1 MDSIRTELKTKLNEM
16 ETQLEE
22 NEKLKRNADECKFV
36 ATEEYN
42 NTARMVE
49 DLETEIANMKEKM
62 KHDKQQLKDNLK
74 RVEDGCARHA
84 QISLSLHEEEH
95 KLKEYEEACQSVKAH
110 MLDVDGQI
118 KLLFAEMDAMYADL
132 LQKMKDSTNSLDL
145 GPEE

>member
-16 ETQLEE
+16 ETQLEG

-62 KHDKQQLKDNLK
+62 KHVKQQLKDNLK
-74 RVEDGCARHA
+74 VVEDGSARHTE
-84 QISLSLHEEEH
+84 ISLSLLEKER
-95 KLKEYEEACQSVKAH
+95 KLKESEEACQSIKAH
-110 MLDVDGQI
+110 MLDVEGQM

-145 GPEE
+145 GP